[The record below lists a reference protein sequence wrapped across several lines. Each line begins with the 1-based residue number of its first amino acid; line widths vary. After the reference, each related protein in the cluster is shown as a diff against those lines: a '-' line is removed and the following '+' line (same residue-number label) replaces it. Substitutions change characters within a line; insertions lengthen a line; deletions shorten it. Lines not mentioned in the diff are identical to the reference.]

1 MLWTRKGMT
10 WISSK
15 STVLLSIP
23 QNGMRN
29 ICGCNDLF
37 RLFVPLSLVD
47 RQFLHPWERPHH
59 SLSKLQ
65 ESTRHGEH
73 RWRALTAARAEETP
87 QNVPQLRSEHGESIS
102 AQRRPT
108 EHRSQATVHTG
119 TAVLAQPKPAQASS
133 TPWLLRIYLSYS
145 EKHRDSVLIKQ
156 SKVVVGI
163 KEYLLY
169 PISISPFPAI
179 T

>member
-15 STVLLSIP
+15 STMLLSIP
-23 QNGMRN
+23 QNGVRN
-29 ICGCNDLF
+29 ICGCSDLF

-47 RQFLHPWERPHH
+47 RQFLHPWEHPHH

-65 ESTRHGEH
+65 ESTGHGEH

-108 EHRSQATVHTG
+108 EHRSQATVHMG
-119 TAVLAQPKPAQASS
+119 TAVLS
-133 TPWLLRIYLSYS
+133 TGAGLLSTREPQCSPNRS
-145 EKHRDSVLIKQ
+145 QHRLAPHRGYWEFTWVTLKNT
-156 SKVVVGI
+156 GT
-163 KEYLLY
+163 LY
-169 PISISPFPAI
+169 
-179 T
+179 